1 MLKHLLGP
9 SSGIG
14 DLRGDLDAAT
24 VRMREMAHRV
34 ANATNGVEP
43 GFEESLEAALQGEEA
58 TGEIDLEVEMV
69 ALANEQ
75 IRYDASADLLRRTY
89 ERLRSAVRGA

>member
-9 SSGIG
+9 SSGVG
-14 DLRGDLDAAT
+14 TLKGDLDAAT
-24 VRMREMAHRV
+24 SRMREMAHRV

-43 GFEESLEAALQGEEA
+43 DFEQGLQAALEGREATAEVDLEA
-58 TGEIDLEVEMV
+58 EMV

>member
-1 MLKHLLGP
+1 MLNQLLGRISGVGELKEDLGV
-9 SSGIG
+9 SSSR
-14 DLRGDLDAAT
+14 LRET
-24 VRMREMAHRV
+24 AHRI

-43 GFEESLEAALQGEEA
+43 GFDDALNGAMAGETNGTEV
-58 TGEIDLEVEMV
+58 DLETEMV

-89 ERLRSAVRGA
+89 ERLRNAVRG